1 MLLFC
6 VCAGLVGYLLLGYP
20 LTLAFLARRFRQP
33 VKHGTELRSISFIIP
48 VHNGARF
55 LRRKLESILAIDYP
69 RHLIEILVVSDGS
82 TDATKEIAT
91 EFASDGVQ
99 LLLIPRS
106 GKAAAL
112 NSAVPRVSGEIL
124 VLTDVRQDLDP
135 QSLRCLTAPFHDEC
149 VGVVSGE
156 LILRSGTT
164 PGEADVG
171 IYWKYESWIRR
182 NLSALDSMFGATG
195 PFYAIRR
202 ELFQPIPEDIL
213 LDDVY
218 LPMTAFFRGYRLI
231 VESRALAYDYP
242 MTRQREFD
250 RKVRTLGGNY
260 QLLFRMPRLLTPHN
274 RLLWHFLSYK
284 VGRLLLPWLVILTFA
299 TSLTLPL
306 PWNAILV
313 GGQLIFYLLALVD
326 SNVPQRSPLKR
337 LSSPARTFVVLM
349 AATIK
354 GLKVLFVPPRALW
367 KVTDIASD
375 S

>member
-1 MLLFC
+1 MLLFFVC
-6 VCAGLVGYLLLGYP
+6 VALVVYFVMGYP
-20 LTLAFLARRFRQP
+20 LVLAFLARRKAKP
-33 VKHGTELRSISFIIP
+33 VANGLELRTASFIIP

-55 LRRKLESILAIDYP
+55 LRRKLESILALDYP
-69 RHLIEILVVSDGS
+69 RQLIEILVVSDGS
-82 TDATKEIAT
+82 TDETKEIAV
-91 EFASDGVQ
+91 EFAAAGVQ

-112 NSAVPRVSGEIL
+112 NSAVPRLSGEIL
-124 VLTDVRQDLDP
+124 ILTDVRQDLEP
-135 QSLRCLTAPFHDEC
+135 QSLRFLTAPFHDRN

-156 LILRSGTT
+156 LILRAGDTQS
-164 PGEADVG
+164 EADVG
-171 IYWKYESWIRR
+171 LYWRYESWIRR

-202 ELFQPIPEDIL
+202 ELFRPIPEDIL

-218 LPMTAFFRGYRLI
+218 LPMSAFFSGYRLI
-231 VESRALAYDYP
+231 VEPRALAYDYP

-260 QLLFRMPRLLTPHN
+260 QLLFRMPRLLTFRN

-284 VGRLLLPWLVILTFA
+284 VGRLLLPWLILLTFA
-299 TSLTLPL
+299 ASLKLPA
-306 PWNAILV
+306 PWNAVVV
-313 GGQLIFYLLALVD
+313 GIQLFFCVLALLD
-326 SNVPQRSPLKR
+326 SSVPQRSLLKR
-337 LSSPARTFVVLM
+337 LSSPARTFLVLM
-349 AATIK
+349 AATVK

-375 S
+375 

>member
-6 VCAGLVGYLLLGYP
+6 ICAGLLGYFVLGYP
-20 LTLAFLARRFRQP
+20 LLLAFLARRFGQP
-33 VKHGTELRSISFIIP
+33 VESGPELKSISFIIP

-55 LRRKLESILAIDYP
+55 LRRKLESILALDYP
-69 RHLIEILVVSDGS
+69 RDLIEILVVSDGS
-82 TDATKEIAT
+82 TDATKQIAV
-91 EFASDGVQ
+91 EFAPAGVQ

-112 NSAVPRVSGEIL
+112 NSAIARVSGEIL
-124 VLTDVRQDLDP
+124 VLTDVRQDLDTG
-135 QSLRCLTAPFHDEC
+135 SLQHLAARFHDER

-156 LILRSGTT
+156 LILRPGTT
-164 PGEADVG
+164 RGEADVG
-171 IYWKYESWIRR
+171 LYWKYESWIRK
-182 NLSALDSMFGATG
+182 NLSKLDSMFGATG

-202 ELFQPIPEDIL
+202 NLFQPIPEDIL

-231 VESRALAYDYP
+231 VEPRAIAYDYP

-260 QLLFRMPRLLTPHN
+260 QLLFRMPRLLTMRN

-299 TSLTLPL
+299 ASLAL
-306 PWNAILV
+306 PWPGNVIVAGSQLFFCLLAIL
-313 GGQLIFYLLALVD
+313 D
-326 SNVPQRSPLKR
+326 SNVPQTSLLKR
-337 LSSPARTFVVLM
+337 VSSPARTFVVLM
-349 AATIK
+349 VATVK
-354 GLKVLFVPPRALW
+354 GLKILFVPPRALW

>member
-6 VCAGLVGYLLLGYP
+6 VCAGLLGYLVLGYP
-20 LTLAFLARRFRQP
+20 LLLAFLAPRRGWP
-33 VKHGTELRSISFIIP
+33 VDSGTELRSISFIIP

-55 LRRKLESILAIDYP
+55 LRRKLESILALDYP
-69 RHLIEILVVSDGS
+69 RHLLEILVVSDGS
-82 TDATKEIAT
+82 TDATKEIAI
-91 EFASDGVQ
+91 EFAPAGVQ

-106 GKAAAL
+106 GKASAL

-124 VLTDVRQDLDP
+124 VLTDVRQDLEP
-135 QSLRCLTAPFHDEC
+135 ESLRRLTAPFHDRR

-164 PGEADVG
+164 QSETDVG
-171 IYWKYESWIRR
+171 LYWKYESWIRR
-182 NLSALDSMFGATG
+182 NLSALDSTFGATG

-202 ELFQPIPEDIL
+202 ELFKPIPEDIL

-231 VESRALAYDYP
+231 VESGALAYDYP

-260 QLLFRMPRLLTPHN
+260 QLLFRMPCLLTGRN

-299 TSLTLPL
+299 ASVTLPL
-306 PWNAILV
+306 PWNAIVVGAQLV
-313 GGQLIFYLLALVD
+313 FCLLALVD
-326 SNVPQRSPLKR
+326 SNVPQRSLLKR
-337 LSSPARTFVVLM
+337 LSSPARTFIVLM
-349 AATIK
+349 AATVK

-375 S
+375 